1 MAHRLAGVPPRPGP
15 DAEAAVS
22 ETHSAVVFFA
32 GDRAYKLK
40 KPVNLGFLD
49 FSTPEAR
56 EAACHRETELNR
68 RSHPTCTWGSP
79 RSATRPARPAIT
91 WW

>member
-1 MAHRLAGVPPRPGP
+1 MAERDGLMPAELADEPY
-15 DAEAAVS
+15 AAVS

-49 FSTPEAR
+49 FSTP
-56 EAACHRETELNR
+56 
-68 RSHPTCTWGSP
+68 
-79 RSATRPARPAIT
+79 
-91 WW
+91 

>member
-1 MAHRLAGVPPRPGP
+1 MAERDDLMPAGPTHERYA
-15 DAEAAVS
+15 DIS

-56 EAACHRETELNR
+56 AAACQREAEPLR
-68 RSHPTCTWGSP
+68 RPG
-79 RSATRPARPAIT
+79 RPYMLPD
-91 WW
+91 